1 LGALRTATNWIIEA
15 GSVALLGLIITSWL
29 LSYRQPKAALVGSQ
43 GWFLTLPVWAQI
55 GGGLAACAL
64 LVYLGCLLWIP
75 IPLTVS
81 PGLSAVLQIAGLAVF
96 PVGWGLVLWSRWAL
110 GAMYGVSTSFE
121 AQLQAQHRLVQRG
134 PYAFVRHP
142 MYLGYWLLILG
153 ALLAY
158 RTWTSLALLTMC
170 VPSFHRRAHREETA
184 LAKQFGEEWRAYAAR
199 TSFMIPFV
207 W

>member
-1 LGALRTATNWIIEA
+1 LDVLGTVSNWIIGA

-29 LSYRQPKAALVGSQ
+29 LSYRKPKTALVGSR

-55 GGGLAACAL
+55 VGGLVACAL
-64 LVYLGCLLWIP
+64 LGYLGCLLWIP
-75 IPLTVS
+75 IPLSFS
-81 PGLSAVLQIAGLAVF
+81 PGVSAVLQIAGLAVF
-96 PVGWGLVLWSRWAL
+96 LVGWGLVLWSRWAL

-121 AQLQAQHRLVQRG
+121 AQLQAQHRLIQRG

-142 MYLGYWLLILG
+142 MYLGYWLLFLG

-158 RTWTSLALLTMC
+158 RTWAPLVLLTMC
-170 VPSFHRRAHREETA
+170 VPSFHRRARREETA
-184 LAKQFGEEWRAYAAR
+184 LAKQLGEEWRAYAAR